1 MKRSLLGFLAAVVM
15 LSPGIIYAADDE
27 TAAPKLTVR
36 IVTESNTRPAARP
49 GMLAPLYVSLGA
61 LQAYDGY
68 STLKG
73 VGRGARESNVLVGG
87 LVDKPAAFWAVKAGS
102 TAVSI
107 YFAERLWREHRRAEA
122 ITVMIVTNGVMAA
135 IAARNA
141 AVLRSPR

>member
-1 MKRSLLGFLAAVVM
+1 MKRALLGFVAAALM
-15 LSPGIIYAADDE
+15 LSPGIIHAADDE

-36 IVTESNTRPAARP
+36 IVTEPGARPAARP
-49 GMLAPLYVSLGA
+49 GMLAPLYVSLAA

-73 VGRGARESNVLVGG
+73 VDRGARETNVLVGG
-87 LVDKPAAFWAVKAGS
+87 LAGNPAAFWAVKAGS